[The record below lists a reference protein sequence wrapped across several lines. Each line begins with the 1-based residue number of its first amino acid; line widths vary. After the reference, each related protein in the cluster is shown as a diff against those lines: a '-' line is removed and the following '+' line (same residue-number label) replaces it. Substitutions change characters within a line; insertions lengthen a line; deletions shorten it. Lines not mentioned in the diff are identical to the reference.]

1 MRAVTYQAPN
11 EVRLEERP
19 EPVIEAP
26 DQAIVAIEAT
36 GVCGSD
42 LHIYHG
48 RVPVEPGTTIGH
60 EYVGTLLEVGDA
72 VDRVAVGDRVLG
84 CFHVACGSCTA
95 CVRGDYHRCERGRT
109 FGHGSTLGSLPG
121 TQADQA
127 MVPFANLTL
136 RKVPAGMSAET
147 ALFAGD
153 VMGTGYHAVAHAG
166 MRSGDTVVVLGL
178 GPVGLCAVQAAVAG
192 GAAQVF
198 AVDSVEDRLEL
209 ARQFGAT
216 PVHLTEGDAKREVR
230 GATEGRGADVVV
242 EAVGAPAAFGSA
254 IGLVRNAGTISGV
267 GVQVGRSEINLG
279 LAWLKGLDLR
289 LGQANV
295 ILHVDRVL
303 AMLAAGTLDPTP
315 LVTHHMKLDEA
326 VEAYD
331 LYDRREA
338 LKIVLT
344 P

>member
-11 EVRLEERP
+11 EVRIEERP
-19 EPVIEAP
+19 EPVIESP

-48 RVPVEPGTTIGH
+48 RVPVEAGTTIGH
-60 EYVGTLLEVGDA
+60 EYVGTVLAVGDG

-127 MVPFANLTL
+127 MIPFANLTL
-136 RKVPAGMSAET
+136 RKVPEGMSAET

-166 MRSGDTVVVLGL
+166 MRSGDTVAVLGL

-192 GAAQVF
+192 GASHVF
-198 AVDSVEDRLEL
+198 AVDSVEERLEL
-209 ARQFGAT
+209 ARGFGAT
-216 PVHLTEGDAKREVR
+216 PVHLTEEDAKREVR
-230 GATEGRGADVVV
+230 GATGGRGADVVV
-242 EAVGAPAAFGSA
+242 EAVGAPQAFGSA
-254 IGLVRNAGTISGV
+254 ISLVRDAGTISGV

-303 AMLAAGTLDPTP
+303 AMLDAGTLDPTP